1 VAVEPTACIEGGM
14 AASPELARLDS
25 ALRRAAALVEQATYL
40 TSEVRTGQANV
51 RQALRDTRNSLAALR
66 RLLDETESAQPG
78 HRRRRRARAEEDLVL
93 QHVGLAY
100 SLAGRYMARGEDLD
114 DLRQVATLGLVK
126 AARRYD
132 PNRGVKFATYATANI
147 VGEIKRHFRD
157 KRWGVHVPRADQELY
172 LRVRDAADGLS
183 TQLGR
188 SPTVAEIADRAG
200 VSSDDVVLAQEL
212 SMMFELRSL
221 DAVKR
226 NEAGDERR
234 IDLGETDSSFE
245 LIESLVNLR
254 PALAALTEDERQLI
268 SLRFADGLSQSDIGH
283 RIGVSQMQVSRML
296 SSTLARLRATVGP

>member
-1 VAVEPTACIEGGM
+1 M
-14 AASPELARLDS
+14 
-25 ALRRAAALVEQATYL
+25 
-40 TSEVRTGQANV
+40 
-51 RQALRDTRNSLAALR
+51 
-66 RLLDETESAQPG
+66 
-78 HRRRRRARAEEDLVL
+78 
-93 QHVGLAY
+93 
-100 SLAGRYMARGEDLD
+100 
-114 DLRQVATLGLVK
+114 K

-188 SPTVAEIADRAG
+188 SPTVAEIADRTG